1 MKKIGLIVA
10 GILAALLFSYGA
22 LAALVNQG
30 LSLPAA
36 ALVFVGIVIGG
47 IAVVK
52 LLGNAPEPPSERD
65 S

>member
-1 MKKIGLIVA
+1 MKKLGLIVF
-10 GILAALLFSYGA
+10 GVVAALIFTYGA

-30 LSLPAA
+30 MNLPSAVV
-36 ALVFVGIVIGG
+36 VFVGIIIGG

-52 LLGNAPEPPSERD
+52 LLGGDSDTPRD